1 MKISKHVSYN
11 EGIRSSTA
19 SRMGMDNDPNATQLL
34 NMSLLSEE
42 IFEPL
47 REYVGGP
54 IRINSF
60 FRSKELN
67 KAVGGAHKFIDGAYV
82 ATSQHCKGE
91 AFDLDDSYGHKTN
104 AEMYE
109 FIKDN
114 LSYDQLIWE
123 FGSDENPSWLH
134 VSYVSEEENR
144 NVRLK
149 AYKESGKT
157 KYKSI

>member
-1 MKISKHVSYN
+1 MEISKHVSYK

-19 SRMGMDNDPNATQLL
+19 TRWGIDNDPNATQLL
-34 NMSLLSEE
+34 NMTLLSEE

-60 FRSKELN
+60 FRSEELN
-67 KAVGGAHKFIDGAYV
+67 RVLKGSF
-82 ATSQHCKGE
+82 TSQHCKGE

-109 FIKDN
+109 FIKNN

-144 NVRLK
+144 NMRLK
-149 AYKESGKT
+149 AYKYNGKT
-157 KYKSI
+157 KYKAI

>member
-1 MKISKHVSYN
+1 MEISKYVSYK
-11 EGIRSSTA
+11 EGTRSSTA
-19 SRMGMDNDPNATQLL
+19 SRLDIDNSPNAVQLL
-34 NMSLLSEE
+34 NMVLLSEE

-47 REYVGGP
+47 RKYVGGP

-60 FRSKELN
+60 FRSKKLN
-67 KAVGGAHKFIDGAYV
+67 TAIGGSLS
-82 ATSQHCKGE
+82 SQHCKGE

-104 AEMYE
+104 AEMYN

-114 LSYDQLIWE
+114 LSYDQMIWE
-123 FGSDENPSWLH
+123 FGSDENPSWIH

-149 AYKESGKT
+149 AYKHNGKT
-157 KYKSI
+157 KYKAI

>member
-1 MKISKHVSYN
+1 MKISKHVSYK

-19 SRMGMDNDPNATQLL
+19 TRMGIDNYPNATQLL

-60 FRSKELN
+60 FRSEELN
-67 KAVGGAHKFIDGAYV
+67 RALKGSF
-82 ATSQHCKGE
+82 TSQHCKGQ
-91 AFDLDDSYGHKTN
+91 AFDLDDSYGYKTN

-123 FGSDENPSWLH
+123 FGTDENPSCIH

-144 NVRLK
+144 NMRLK
-149 AYKESGKT
+149 AYKHNGRT